1 LRLQNDQRGGL
12 RAFSVDRRG
21 DIPSH
26 CVANV
31 WLAHDLFAG
40 LHLDDANA
48 QGRANHGGHAGA
60 VGIKDAA
67 IRTGSG
73 RVSLRAPLL
82 AGGHG
87 RRSGRRQRHVGAWFE
102 VLGYGRRRLAE
113 ARYHWLGLFESLDT
127 GGDVLQVRCELRR
140 WLRVTGTVWASKT
153 EPTENRKKSFMIFL
167 LIRPWSNW
175 R

>member
-1 LRLQNDQRGGL
+1 MSILVSRPGACGFRLRDQPEIVRPAVGGDEHIGVEAWSLRLQNDQRGGL
-12 RAFSVDRRG
+12 RTFSVNRRG
-21 DIPSH
+21 YIPSH

-48 QGRANHGGHAGA
+48 QGRANHCGHAWA
-60 VGIKDAA
+60 VGVKDAA

-87 RRSGRRQRHVGAWFE
+87 RRSGRRQWYIGAWFE
-102 VLGYGRRRLAE
+102 VLGYGCRRLAE
-113 ARYHWLGLFESLDT
+113 ARYHWLDCSRAWTPAAMSCRF
-127 GGDVLQVRCELRR
+127 GGV
-140 WLRVTGTVWASKT
+140 
-153 EPTENRKKSFMIFL
+153 
-167 LIRPWSNW
+167 
-175 R
+175 